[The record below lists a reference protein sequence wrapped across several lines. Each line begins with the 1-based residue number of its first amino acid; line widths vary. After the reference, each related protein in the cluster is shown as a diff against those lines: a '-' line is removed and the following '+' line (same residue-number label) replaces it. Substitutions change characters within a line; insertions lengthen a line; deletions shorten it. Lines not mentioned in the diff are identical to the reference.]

1 MQLQALHP
9 ATAVVALADA
19 GGLGAVA
26 EHRDHR
32 RHAALGEGVEQPFR
46 LAEVAQQVERQQVQR
61 ARADRGTAP
70 GVVEDVVDHRVR
82 AIAHALALDPRAQRL
97 DRPLVEVDAEIA
109 GIEQA
114 RDLQRPAVVA
124 A

>member
-1 MQLQALHP
+1 
-9 ATAVVALADA
+9 
-19 GGLGAVA
+19 
-26 EHRDHR
+26 
-32 RHAALGEGVEQPFR
+32 
-46 LAEVAQQVERQQVQR
+46 
-61 ARADRGTAP
+61 
-70 GVVEDVVDHRVR
+70 VVEDVVDHRVR

-114 RDLQRPAVVA
+114 RDFQRPAVVA